1 MWTISNTNMQSSQSL
16 LINKSSCMFN
26 PFTRLLDS
34 ILYIVSVSIYTSQL
48 YQVSKLTTFLFNCI
62 VDTDVKDL
70 ITSTTYNC
78 SKQIADIIV
87 CFSNNWTNVW
97 FLLKLTLVPFNPS
110 LETKI
115 RLGQRCQNRWW
126 WTLFY
131 FLFSFLF

>member
-1 MWTISNTNMQSSQSL
+1 MQFLQSL

-26 PFTRLLDS
+26 PFARLLDS
-34 ILYIVSVSIYTSQL
+34 TVYIVFVLIYTSQL

-70 ITSTTYNC
+70 ITSTIYNY

-97 FLLKLTLVPFNPS
+97 FLYIICDIPLHLISK
-110 LETKI
+110 
-115 RLGQRCQNRWW
+115 
-126 WTLFY
+126 
-131 FLFSFLF
+131 